1 VHGSGWADAGVV
13 ADPSRPGR
21 YEGNIAERW
30 NLAVVPQGGIV
41 AVLAARAMAEELGHE
56 EQMLRTFT
64 AVFAG
69 QVALGPV
76 EIDVTALRR
85 GRTMSQLSATAR
97 NPGAK
102 AGLTAIAVFGAERT
116 GFEFTDLEMPDVPG
130 HEEVPSFR
138 DGPPAGVPEEFR
150 RDPLPF
156 WQHAV
161 EGKPAIG
168 HPPWEDYDP
177 VTSERATW
185 QRLDDPP
192 LLPDGRL
199 DPIAYL
205 VLADMMPGAVAEKL
219 GPVPDRAWFGP
230 SADLTVHLFKPAAP
244 GWLLCHN
251 KARWAGDGYASVEMA
266 LWDPTDRSLVAYATQ
281 MMFFTFPEGWG

>member
-1 VHGSGWADAGVV
+1 VHGSGWVDTAVV
-13 ADPSRPGR
+13 ADPARPGR
-21 YEGNIAERW
+21 YEGTIADRW
-30 NLAVVPQGGIV
+30 NRVVIPQGGVV
-41 AVLAARAMAEELGHE
+41 AVLAARAMALELGHPD
-56 EQMLRTFT
+56 QSLRTFT

-76 EIDVTALRR
+76 EIDVTVLRR
-85 GRTMSQLSATAR
+85 GRTMSQLTATVR

-102 AGLTAIAVFGAERT
+102 AGLTAVAVFGTERD
-116 GFEFTDLEMPDVPG
+116 GFSFTDLQMPDVPP
-130 HEEVPSFR
+130 HEDMPSFR
-138 DGPPAGVPEEFR
+138 DGPPPEVPDEYR

-156 WQHAV
+156 WANVV
-161 EGKPAIG
+161 EGKPALG
-168 HPPWEDYDP
+168 HAPWEDYDP
-177 VTSERATW
+177 VSSERAAW

-219 GPVPDRAWFGP
+219 GPAPDRQWFGP
-230 SADLTVHLFKPAAP
+230 SADLTVHLFEPATP

-251 KARWAGDGYASVEMA
+251 RARWAGEGYASVEMA
-266 LWDPTDRSLVAYATQ
+266 IWDPTDRSLVAYATQ
-281 MMFFTFPEGWG
+281 MMFFSFDR

>member
-138 DGPPAGVPEEFR
+138 DGPPPGVPEEFR

>member
-1 VHGSGWADAGVV
+1 MHGSGWSDAGVV

-21 YEGNIAERW
+21 YEGHVADRW

-41 AVLAARAMAEELGHE
+41 AVLAARAMAQELEHA
-56 EQMLRTFT
+56 EQQLRTFT

-76 EIDVTALRR
+76 EIDVTVLRR
-85 GRTMSQLSATAR
+85 GRTMSQLSATVR

-102 AGLTAIAVFGAERT
+102 AGLTALAVFGAERD
-116 GFEFTDLEMPDVPG
+116 GFAFTDIEMPDVP
-130 HEEVPSFR
+130 HHDEVPSFR
-138 DGPPAGVPEEFR
+138 DGLPPEAPEEFR

-156 WQHAV
+156 WEQVV

-168 HPPWEDYDP
+168 HPPWEDYEP
-177 VTSERATW
+177 VSSERATW

-205 VLADMMPGAVAEKL
+205 VLCDMMPGAVGEKL
-219 GPVPDRAWFGP
+219 GPAPGRSWFGP
-230 SADLTVHLFKPAAP
+230 ERRPHGAPVQARVARAGSWPTTRPAGPAT
-244 GWLLCHN
+244 
-251 KARWAGDGYASVEMA
+251 ATRRWTWRCGT
-266 LWDPTDRSLVAYATQ
+266 PTDRSLVAYATQ
-281 MMFFTFPEGWG
+281 MMFFTFPEGW

>member
-1 VHGSGWADAGVV
+1 MHGSGWSDAGVA

-21 YEGNIAERW
+21 YEGHVADRW

-41 AVLAARAMAEELGHE
+41 AVLAARAMAAELEHP
-56 EQMLRTFT
+56 EQQLRTFT

-76 EIDVTALRR
+76 EIDVTVLRR
-85 GRTMSQLSATAR
+85 GRTMSQLSATVR

-102 AGLTAIAVFGAERT
+102 AGLTALAVFGAERE
-116 GFEFTDLEMPDVPG
+116 GFAFTDLVMPDVPDPAD
-130 HEEVPSFR
+130 VPSFR
-138 DGPPAGVPEEFR
+138 DGLPPEAPEEFR

-156 WQHAV
+156 WEQVV
-161 EGKPAIG
+161 EGKPGIG
-168 HPPWEDYDP
+168 HPPWEEYEP

-192 LLPDGRL
+192 LLSDGRL

-205 VLADMMPGAVAEKL
+205 VLCDMMPGAVAEKL

-230 SADLTVHLFKPAAP
+230 SADLTVHLFKPASP
-244 GWLLCHN
+244 SWLLAHN
-251 KARWAGDGYASVEMA
+251 TARWAGDGYASVDMA

-281 MMFFTFPEGWG
+281 MMFFTFPEGW

>member
-1 VHGSGWADAGVV
+1 VV